1 VVRFRRLALSPPSAT
16 VTFAKEV
23 AVDGNMLLRMRAKL
37 KKLNRWKIA
46 ARIKRLAAV
55 GVDWL
60 RDYFVYWWT

>member
-1 VVRFRRLALSPPSAT
+1 
-16 VTFAKEV
+16 
-23 AVDGNMLLRMRAKL
+23 MRAKL